1 MATGFPKG
9 IRKRLGFTQEDEDIF
24 ACQLLSVFGW
34 ILFVLLVNFFV
45 LHKSNTIPQAE
56 AVWVEPPPQAVAPQ
70 KLVEPLLAMVQPD
83 REDLW
88 RDFRPDDH
96 KPNYYFLYRDQIRFV
111 DRIPEK
117 KTMVASLKPTVPAP
131 EKKKLEKNQEAP
143 LEKVTTKPPEW
154 VDLPLV
160 ETRKEARQVEP
171 VREAPVNPAPE
182 RVQVAMV
189 KDLDMDLDV
198 VRDAPVAAMVPDE
211 PRQTAA
217 RKSRVVEAVDVPME
231 IAQPTQSRP
240 MGTVVAAAAP
250 AAVVRPS
257 TAADFV
263 ALPMDVASE
272 KGTPKGSPGGA
283 GTAEKVSAARPLFT
297 ARAAE
302 DAVGLSM
309 NLNVGE
315 GKGNVSRSG
324 SEGSIK
330 GESSSARLL
339 GGNPKNLGGIDLGS
353 GMIVAKQKEPARPV
367 EPEPPRAAV
376 RIPLR
381 QGPGQI
387 PLGTPLAFRLADVGE
402 ETNSGSAYLT
412 RSTQLKKFLDGKRL
426 PGAPVT
432 ISLEEQG
439 GSVSEGNGEVVGLS
453 YSNSQI
459 VLQYATGKQQVVTL
473 VPGEPYPRFELRLAA
488 GGASNVSVGTK
499 LEEITSCLQTLQRV
513 LKE

>member
-1 MATGFPKG
+1 
-9 IRKRLGFTQEDEDIF
+9 
-24 ACQLLSVFGW
+24 
-34 ILFVLLVNFFV
+34 
-45 LHKSNTIPQAE
+45 
-56 AVWVEPPPQAVAPQ
+56 
-70 KLVEPLLAMVQPD
+70 
-83 REDLW
+83 
-88 RDFRPDDH
+88 
-96 KPNYYFLYRDQIRFV
+96 
-111 DRIPEK
+111 
-117 KTMVASLKPTVPAP
+117 
-131 EKKKLEKNQEAP
+131 
-143 LEKVTTKPPEW
+143 
-154 VDLPLV
+154 
-160 ETRKEARQVEP
+160 
-171 VREAPVNPAPE
+171 
-182 RVQVAMV
+182 
-189 KDLDMDLDV
+189 
-198 VRDAPVAAMVPDE
+198 
-211 PRQTAA
+211 
-217 RKSRVVEAVDVPME
+217 
-231 IAQPTQSRP
+231 

>member
-9 IRKRLGFTQEDEDIF
+9 IRRRIGLTQEDEDIL
-24 ACQLLSVFGW
+24 ACQLLSAFGW

-45 LHKSNTIPQAE
+45 LHESNTVPQAE
-56 AVWVEPPPQAVAPQ
+56 AVWVEPPPQPAAAP
-70 KLVEPLLAMVQPD
+70 KLFEPLLARVQTD
-83 REDLW
+83 QQDLW

-111 DRIPEK
+111 DRVPEK
-117 KTMVASLKPTVPAP
+117 KSMVASLKPTVPVP
-131 EKKKLEKNQEAP
+131 EKKRVEKKPEQP
-143 LEKVTTKPPEW
+143 PEKITTKPVEW
-154 VDLPLV
+154 VDLPWI
-160 ETRKEARQVEP
+160 ESPKEASRVEP
-171 VREAPVNPAPE
+171 LRESPANPVPE
-182 RVQVAMV
+182 RIRVAMV
-189 KDLDMDLDV
+189 KDLDMDIEV
-198 VRDAPVAAMVPDE
+198 VRDAPTAVSVPDE
-211 PRQTAA
+211 PRQAPP

-231 IAQPTQSRP
+231 IAQPKQSP
-240 MGTVVAAAAP
+240 SPETVVAAAAP

-272 KGTPKGSPGGA
+272 KGRPDGIPRSAGA
-283 GTAEKVSAARPLFT
+283 AEKPSSARPLFT

-302 DAVGLSM
+302 DAVSLSM

-315 GKGNVSRSG
+315 DKGKPSRSG

-330 GESSSARLL
+330 GESSSARLI
-339 GGNPKNLGGIDLGS
+339 GANQKSLGGIDLGS
-353 GMIVAKQKEPARPV
+353 GVIVAKQKEPARPV
-367 EPEPPRAAV
+367 EPETPKTAA

-387 PLGTPLAFRLADVGE
+387 PLGTPLAFRLGDVGE

-426 PGAPVT
+426 PSTAVT
-432 ISLEEQG
+432 ISLEEQEE
-439 GSVSEGNGEVVGLS
+439 SVSGGNGEVVGLS

-459 VLQYATGKQQVVTL
+459 VLQYATGKQQVVSL

-513 LKE
+513 FKE